1 MGILK
6 SNLLKQFRDNFPNFQ
21 KKHLNKIFDIF
32 VEEIKSSLKKGESVE
47 IRSFGRFS
55 VKIQK
60 NKIARNPK
68 TGEKIEIPQKKIIRF
83 KMAKEIFNKLNDKK
97 KK

>member
-1 MGILK
+1 MGIVK

-32 VEEIKSSLKKGESVE
+32 IHEIKESLKRGESVE

-55 VKIQK
+55 VKVHK
-60 NKIARNPK
+60 DKVARNPK
-68 TGEKIEIPQKKIIRF
+68 TGEKIKVPKKKIIRF
-83 KMAKEIFNKLNDKK
+83 KMAKEIFSKINEK
-97 KK
+97 

>member
-1 MGILK
+1 MGIVK

-32 VEEIKSSLKKGESVE
+32 LNEIKESLRRGESVE

-55 VKIQK
+55 VKIHMD
-60 NKIARNPK
+60 KIARNPK
-68 TGEKIEIPQKKIIRF
+68 TGEKIKVPQKKIIRF
-83 KMAKEIFNKLNDKK
+83 KMAKEIFGKINEK
-97 KK
+97 

>member
-1 MGILK
+1 MGIVK

-32 VEEIKSSLKKGESVE
+32 LNEIKESLRRGESVE

-55 VKIQK
+55 VKIHMD
-60 NKIARNPK
+60 KIARNPK
-68 TGEKIEIPQKKIIRF
+68 TGEKVNVPNKRSIYF
-83 KMAKEIFNKLNDKK
+83 KMSKEMFGNLNENK
-97 KK
+97 